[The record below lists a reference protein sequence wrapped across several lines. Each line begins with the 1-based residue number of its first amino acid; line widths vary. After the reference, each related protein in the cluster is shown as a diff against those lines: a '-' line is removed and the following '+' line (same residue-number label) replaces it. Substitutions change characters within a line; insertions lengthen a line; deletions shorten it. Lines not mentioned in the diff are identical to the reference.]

1 MSDKKAKYSNVK
13 IIESNDAR
21 VVVQWRYGLVDV
33 LGNFAFEDP
42 NTGWGDWTNETYTIY
57 PDMVGVR
64 EDKLLSNAPNAA
76 HEWQE
81 SMMVLAPGQRPSDV
95 LNYEALSLANIK
107 GESKTYSWEHEIP
120 PHLPPYP
127 ENPVAQVINTKS
139 EYRPFSVI
147 RPQDNPGIDTYSG
160 EIRRDVD
167 VFPWWNHW
175 PVAPRPT
182 DGRYAQFADRAA
194 HASISHWWWDAFE
207 TTDRSMTKLM
217 LTGMTDKPVEE
228 LIPLAKSWSNP
239 AEIEVIQSHTIAV
252 YKPEERAYHI
262 IPDENGEDLDVV
274 LLGSEDSPVINPAFV
289 IRNWGDNEVELRIND
304 KLIERGKD
312 FRYGFRENLEST
324 DLIVWFRIETNE
336 RITFSLKSQ

>member
-1 MSDKKAKYSNVK
+1 
-13 IIESNDAR
+13 
-21 VVVQWRYGLVDV
+21 
-33 LGNFAFEDP
+33 
-42 NTGWGDWTNETYTIY
+42 
-57 PDMVGVR
+57 
-64 EDKLLSNAPNAA
+64 
-76 HEWQE
+76 
-81 SMMVLAPGQRPSDV
+81 
-95 LNYEALSLANIK
+95 
-107 GESKTYSWEHEIP
+107 
-120 PHLPPYP
+120 
-127 ENPVAQVINTKS
+127 VINTKS
-139 EYRPFSVI
+139 EYRPFSII

-239 AEIEVIQSHTIAV
+239 AEIEVIQSHTIAE

-312 FRYGFRENLEST
+312 FRYGFRDSLEST

-336 RITFSLKSQ
+336 RIIVSFKRQ